1 VRESRPRGVRRW
13 RELWRRF
20 LLLGNLAGPNWAPSR
35 GKMTRGL
42 ANLVKLIRRRDR
54 AVCDA
59 EVVRIGDETSLPMLL
74 IEGEPFPAAET
85 AGYFI
90 LEVSVAELAELKRGG
105 YRLLRA
111 LEPSGLRASPD

>member
-1 VRESRPRGVRRW
+1 MS
-13 RELWRRF
+13 
-20 LLLGNLAGPNWAPSR
+20 
-35 GKMTRGL
+35 RGL
-42 ANLVKLIRRRDR
+42 ASLVKLIRRRDH

-111 LEPSGLRASPD
+111 LKPSGLRASPD